1 MEIKHG
7 HSQTQFRVMAPWY
20 GDAECRSQGRSW
32 AGHPEQQKPLLLLRV
47 GAASV
52 PACSKNKGSALLSL
66 FAFFGKAKIL
76 LGFLLVSKNRYW
88 CRTFCKVKCIKWTSS
103 EIREQLYLPDSCRL
117 WTMWVLGYHGSS
129 HINHISKQL
138 NTYGNT
144 TPTKAYPVWCS
155 RPTPWCD

>member
-7 HSQTQFRVMAPWY
+7 HLQTQFRVMAPWY
-20 GDAECRSQGRSW
+20 RDAECRSRGRSW
-32 AGHPEQQKPLLLLRV
+32 AGPLLLWV

-52 PACSKNKGSALLSL
+52 PACSKNKGSVLLSL

-76 LGFLLVSKNRYW
+76 LGFLLVSKNQYW

-103 EIREQLYLPDSCRL
+103 EIRGELYLPDSCRL
-117 WTMWVLGYHGSS
+117 WTMWVLGYRGSS

-144 TPTKAYPVWCS
+144 TSTKAYTVWCS